1 MSEFH
6 LTAESP
12 QTEVILLKTFV
23 NRACGFFSSTA
34 CFADFYGHHDTK
46 TVTIKK
52 NCDLNG
58 NNCKVEITYFHL
70 GCKSLPILCSSY
82 SSTYLFLIHF
92 VPTDHQEGGAAPP
105 PLSPPQRGGPHR
117 PILRRPLD
125 AAVADT
131 TPRLASL
138 NAPYTF
144 DRGVLEPI
152 RVCSE
157 PTFARRSGSERR
169 LSSEQ
174 ASYGTSPVT
183 AASAV
188 SATLPRNAPFRLDP
202 SLRPT
207 VYRMERN
214 PSQQPSAW
222 GPSSQGN
229 WTGIGCPLAS
239 SGRRSRWHAVPRPT
253 SRSRSRSGGQGGG
266 TGTGISGRSGVPRN
280 QAGTAKSVQLIEAD
294 IARWRFPWISEWQ
307 TSGRGSQCWQPVR
320 RLTTRGSR
328 PGSLQNSSSESP
340 PYLLGSQVKA
350 CGPLCPGH
358 LDNDRNF
365 RLAADQMFNSLLAS
379 YQQFRA

>member
-1 MSEFH
+1 MAREQGSSESVLRTSCFYQYCTYWH
-6 LTAESP
+6 AQIKYVRVSFVSSVP
-12 QTEVILLKTFV
+12 AIRSDLLNTFV

-70 GCKSLPILCSSY
+70 GCNLSLPILCSSY
-82 SSTYLFLIHF
+82 SSTKYLFLIHF

-207 VYRMERN
+207 VYRIERN

-222 GPSSQGN
+222 GPPSQGN

-239 SGRRSRWHAVPRPT
+239 SGRLPGWHAVPRLT
-253 SRSRSRSGGQGGG
+253 SRRKQRAPPPEPLRRA
-266 TGTGISGRSGVPRN
+266 GRWNRHRN
-280 QAGTAKSVQLIEAD
+280 QRTI
-294 IARWRFPWISEWQ
+294 WR
-307 TSGRGSQCWQPVR
+307 
-320 RLTTRGSR
+320 
-328 PGSLQNSSSESP
+328 P
-340 PYLLGSQVKA
+340 PE
-350 CGPLCPGH
+350 
-358 LDNDRNF
+358 
-365 RLAADQMFNSLLAS
+365 
-379 YQQFRA
+379 